1 MASIVSMV
9 TPIAAI
15 EAALHGAIP
24 ITRALGLRVA
34 AWDADG
40 LALAAPLA
48 PNRNDKGTVFAGSLN
63 AALTLAGWGLLWL
76 ALREHGRAATVIIQD
91 SSIEYLRPVA
101 DDFVARCARPAPGEL
116 ERLLATLERRG
127 RARIELAGAVLAAG
141 QPAVVFRG
149 RYVVQQ

>member
-1 MASIVSMV
+1 M
-9 TPIAAI
+9 TQI
-15 EAALHGAIP
+15 EEFQAALHSAIP

-34 AWDADG
+34 AYDAAG
-40 LALAAPLA
+40 LALTAPLA

-63 AALTLAGWGLLWL
+63 TALTLAGWGLLWL
-76 ALREHGRAATVIIQD
+76 ALREHGRAGVVIIQD

-101 DDFVARCARPAPGEL
+101 DDFVARCARPAPAEL

-127 RARIELAGAVLAAG
+127 RARIELAGEIVEGGQVAVM
-141 QPAVVFRG
+141 FRA